1 MLAAFRADPQAYL
14 KEGARAGDARGS
26 RRPRNVM
33 AVGKMA
39 LAMVLLD
46 RIAKLEVI
54 GDPERL
60 RTIEIA
66 ELTR

>member
-1 MLAAFRADPQAYL
+1 
-14 KEGARAGDARGS
+14 
-26 RRPRNVM
+26 
-33 AVGKMA
+33 MA